1 MIYYSDLVAVPA
13 FDRNQ
18 AGYLYVLVADHL
30 AKRIAAGELPAGSKL
45 PAERD
50 LADSYSVA
58 VGTIRQAV
66 GELRGR
72 GLVVTYPAKGTF
84 VA

>member
-1 MIYYSDLVAVPA
+1 MTVPG

-30 AKRIAAGELPAGSKL
+30 AARIDGGELPGGAQL

-50 LADSYSVA
+50 LADTYDVA

-66 GELRGR
+66 AELRTR

-84 VA
+84 VAS